1 MFGERGN
8 KVSDVKIVVQVEVE
22 DFILNQAFLQEI
34 TMENYTNDIAGKFK
48 ENREGPFLKNF
59 LYREQK
65 Y

>member
-48 ENREGPFLKNF
+48 DKQGRIIFEEFLVP
-59 LYREQK
+59 
-65 Y
+65 